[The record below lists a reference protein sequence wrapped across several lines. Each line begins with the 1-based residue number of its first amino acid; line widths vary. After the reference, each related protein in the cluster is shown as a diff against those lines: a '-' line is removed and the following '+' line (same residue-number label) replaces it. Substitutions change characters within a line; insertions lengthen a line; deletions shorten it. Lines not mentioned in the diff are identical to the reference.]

1 MWMRS
6 LRGREDGR
14 GGERERER
22 DSGEKGADKQR
33 RRLKENRNC
42 LLSDVVSM
50 VGVIIPPP
58 PFPLNNFS
66 LVR

>member
-1 MWMRS
+1 M
-6 LRGREDGR
+6 